1 LQNKY
6 WHYFREAK
14 SKNTFQKQKKGNS
27 MFKRLSSVAI
37 VAAALA
43 SSTMNTTAQMGHV
56 MQGAGAVNRAM
67 EGAATGG
74 GTDPDGALYWNVAGL
89 SRMEK
94 SSFSIDAEVFGNRL
108 KLDSAT
114 PQMGLR
120 PPMSGSG
127 LSDYGPSVIPSF
139 TFVYIPGAD
148 GRDLEGYERSKWTF
162 AIGMQSVAGF
172 GVNHDTDAVNPIL
185 NPQNPMGGG
194 FGALSSEFIL
204 GQMTFGTA
212 YQVTDKL
219 SLGFAPVLAFSM
231 LEVDPFPGASP
242 VGGIY
247 PTTDMEITFGYG
259 FQFGAMYQ
267 VNDDWSVGISHKTT
281 TDFKAFHFDASVGPD
296 FTFDM
301 DMPSI
306 TSFGVS
312 YTGINNLMLNT
323 DVRYIDYE
331 HTDGF
336 AEDAEFDST
345 GAVKGFGWD
354 SIWQIAIGA
363 SYKCTEKLTFLCG
376 YSYNENPI
384 DDSITFFNVHAPAV
398 IQHHASLG
406 FAYQATE
413 KSKFKLGWSHGF
425 KNSIEGPMYGMA
437 GPIPGTST
445 KSEMST
451 DSLLLGYEYSF

>member
-1 LQNKY
+1 
-6 WHYFREAK
+6 
-14 SKNTFQKQKKGNS
+14 
-27 MFKRLSSVAI
+27 MFKRLSGTTIAVI
-37 VAAALA
+37 ALIG
-43 SSTMNTTAQMGHV
+43 STMNTTAQMGHV
-56 MQGAGAVNRAM
+56 MQGAGAINRAM

-89 SRMEK
+89 SRLDK
-94 SSFSIDAEVFGNRL
+94 STFSFDSEIFGNRL
-108 KLDSAT
+108 RLASTRPDI
-114 PQMGLR
+114 PMGGGTV
-120 PPMSGSG
+120 PGASGSG
-127 LSDYGPSVIPSF
+127 YSDYGPSVIPSF
-139 TFVYIPGAD
+139 TFVYVPGAD
-148 GRDLEGYERSKWTF
+148 GRDLEGYQRSKWTF

-172 GVNHDTDAVNPIL
+172 GVNHDTDVANAIL
-185 NPQNPMGGG
+185 NPQSGLG
-194 FGALSSEFIL
+194 FGAISSEFIL
-204 GQMTFGTA
+204 GQLTFGTA

-219 SLGFAPVLAFSM
+219 SLGFAPILAFSM
-231 LEVDPFPGASP
+231 LEVDPFPGAAP
-242 VGGIY
+242 VNNRYRG
-247 PTTDMEITFGYG
+247 TDMEMTIGYG

-267 VNDDWSVGISHKTT
+267 LDKDWSVGVSHKTT
-281 TDFKAFHFDASVGPD
+281 TDFKAFHFDPSHGPN

-312 YTGINNLMLNT
+312 YTGINNLMINT

-336 AEDAEFDST
+336 SEDAEFDAT

-384 DDSITFFNVHAPAV
+384 DDNITYFNVHAPAI
-398 IQHHASLG
+398 IQHHASIG

-425 KNSIEGPMYGMA
+425 KNSIEGPMYLPGMGRVA
-437 GPIPGTST
+437 NSSVE
-445 KSEMST
+445 SEMST